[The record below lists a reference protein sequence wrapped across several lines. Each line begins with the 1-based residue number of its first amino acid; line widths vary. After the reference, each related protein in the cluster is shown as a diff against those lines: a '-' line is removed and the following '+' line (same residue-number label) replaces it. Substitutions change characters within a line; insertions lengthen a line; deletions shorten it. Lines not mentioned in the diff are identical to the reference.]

1 MNVSVWI
8 NFRAAVRCSR
18 KFLIRVLP
26 LKIRLDLQ
34 IIKSKQKQ
42 LKYVQAAS
50 IKNTIKMVESN
61 NNEESLRKVVSIYDS
76 DETARIL
83 AQHDDNNQANIDMAR
98 KASGLEKQVSV
109 EVKSSKQTVQD
120 MKDFQNEYDQKI
132 K

>member
-1 MNVSVWI
+1 
-8 NFRAAVRCSR
+8 
-18 KFLIRVLP
+18 
-26 LKIRLDLQ
+26 
-34 IIKSKQKQ
+34 
-42 LKYVQAAS
+42 
-50 IKNTIKMVESN
+50 MVESN

-132 K
+132 KQLTTTLAKSELKHADAEPATPVLVAAASQDDESAAQAKQ